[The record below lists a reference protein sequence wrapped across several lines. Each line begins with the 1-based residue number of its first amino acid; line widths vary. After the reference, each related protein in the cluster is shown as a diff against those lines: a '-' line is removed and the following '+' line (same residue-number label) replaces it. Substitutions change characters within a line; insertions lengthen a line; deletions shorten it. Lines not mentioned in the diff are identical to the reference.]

1 MQLIPQMNSKY
12 QLIESIR
19 IKNKKNEI
27 HVNGD
32 DIIKSVK
39 MTEKMTKNHQKPAKI
54 QVNDVD
60 QTASK
65 LKISTDRVN

>member
-1 MQLIPQMNSKY
+1 MQLIPQVNSKY

-32 DIIKSVK
+32 DVIKSVK
-39 MTEKMTKNHQKPAKI
+39 MTKKMTKNHLKPAKI
-54 QVNDVD
+54 QVNVD

-65 LKISTDRVN
+65 LKISIDRVN